1 MDRPVYSLHLF
12 AGAGGGLLADL
23 LAGVRPVCAV
33 EIERYPQRVLA
44 KRFPG
49 LPIWDDV
56 QTFRADNPDCAD
68 AFRWLR
74 EHRDALVVAGGFPC
88 QDISCAGKG
97 GGVEGGEKSG
107 LWREFARILGEVR
120 PRYAFVE
127 NSPFLVGRGL
137 GIVLCDLAAL
147 GYDARWQVLA
157 AGDVG
162 ARHLRERIWIAAAL
176 RDGVRVGGQVRSEAF
191 RSSTPTPVELL
202 RARNIPDGD
211 GQRQRQPLR
220 ADEGRTPVGGGR
232 AMDLSPR
239 YPTQQAHDAVAGTSR
254 PHGWGVAQ
262 RNLNDLAVQY
272 PTPRAHDRLPGG
284 GF

>member
-12 AGAGGGLLADL
+12 AGAGGGLLADIL
-23 LAGVRPVCAV
+23 CGVQPVCAV

-56 QTFRADNPDCAD
+56 QTFRADNPECAD
-68 AFRWLR
+68 AFAWLR
-74 EHRDALVVAGGFPC
+74 EHRAALVVAGGFPC

-97 GGVEGGEKSG
+97 GGVEGGARSG
-107 LWREFARILGEVR
+107 LWREFARILGEIR
-120 PRYAFVE
+120 PRFVFVE

-137 GIVLCDLAAL
+137 GIVLGDLASL

-176 RDGVRVGGQVRSEAF
+176 RDGNRKRRVPGSVAQFDER
-191 RSSTPTPVELL
+191 
-202 RARNIPDGD
+202 
-211 GQRQRQPLR
+211 R
-220 ADEGRTPVGGGR
+220 ADAGRTLQSSHGNPASSVFAVSRALPDSASPRCRRGNEPTTRMGGGR
-232 AMDLSPR
+232 NGISPTLR
-239 YPTQQAHDAVAGTSR
+239 RGCNTR
-254 PHGWGVAQ
+254 
-262 RNLNDLAVQY
+262 R
-272 PTPRAHDRLPGG
+272 RAHTTDCREEVSPK
-284 GF
+284 